1 MILCHCRA
9 VSDRV
14 VRTAVATG
22 ACDLQEVAERCGAG
36 ARCGGCHPALMS
48 LLAGLLDTAPDDL
61 SAARA

>member
-14 VRTAVATG
+14 VRRAIDTG
-22 ACDLQEVAERCGAG
+22 ACDLQEVALRCGAG

-48 LLAGLLDTAPDDL
+48 LLARLVDSPPDEL
-61 SAARA
+61 AVSRA